1 MNNRHF
7 KVGGIYYE
15 LHRAKHEAR
24 NTKRQ
29 KPGENIM
36 NTQNQPTDENVK
48 DLVCPDC
55 RAELTRRRTRKPD
68 ACEMLCGGCGQIFDV
83 CDLET
88 VEKLKQ
94 T

>member
-1 MNNRHF
+1 MNKGPQNDEGSTSTF
-7 KVGGIYYE
+7 NSINLEKIM
-15 LHRAKHEAR
+15 
-24 NTKRQ
+24 TK
-29 KPGENIM
+29 
-36 NTQNQPTDENVK
+36 TQNQPIDENVK

-55 RAELTRRRTRKPD
+55 RAELTRRRTRNPD

-83 CDLET
+83 CDFET

>member
-1 MNNRHF
+1 MS
-7 KVGGIYYE
+7 
-15 LHRAKHEAR
+15 
-24 NTKRQ
+24 TQ
-29 KPGENIM
+29 DNIS
-36 NTQNQPTDENVK
+36 DADLK

-55 RAELTRRRTRKPD
+55 RAELTRRRTRNPD

>member
-1 MNNRHF
+1 M
-7 KVGGIYYE
+7 
-15 LHRAKHEAR
+15 A
-24 NTKRQ
+24 NT
-29 KPGENIM
+29 P
-36 NTQNQPTDENVK
+36 NQPSDENLK

-55 RAELTRRRTRKPD
+55 RAGLTRRRTRDPD

-88 VEKLKQ
+88 VEKLKK